1 MIEVNTESF
10 SGPMDLLL
18 DLIKKE
24 KIDIYDIEI
33 SSITEKF
40 LLAMQS
46 IYISSEELSDFIQM
60 ASILVVMKARTLIQD
75 FEVDEED
82 EILSREELVERLI
95 AYKKA
100 KLLAEQLRRI
110 ENSGFGSLSKLQED
124 LTVFAKEE
132 EEQII
137 ADSNLLYE
145 TVLDLLTRE
154 DQQKKAFYVEDIVR
168 SEEYSLADI
177 QDKIRI
183 KMLNKEYFTFK
194 DLISTGKLTKPKII
208 ATFLSVLELSK
219 ARELE
224 IDQEEDRTIHLRAR
238 PAMDRANEVDEEFND
253 GVTNG

>member
-238 PAMDRANEVDEEFND
+238 PAMDRANEVDEKFND